1 MAPARRYRDEI
12 ELTAATEKLVC
23 RIRISCQTHAAKHNN
38 RANSS
43 ERAYLKHRLKT
54 ARSAAGV
61 VKNNRENGKSARWHH
76 WHYPSTTFGH
86 ALFAAWQP
94 QTCQRLATLA
104 FACINKWHV
113 CMVACRAFSSAVPQS
128 DQTLQP
134 FQKGVWGAEGM
145 HASSRPQP
153 FHRAGRMTKWVATVG
168 GGGGEAGLLPGRNH
182 I

>member
-1 MAPARRYRDEI
+1 MYVW
-12 ELTAATEKLVC
+12 L
-23 RIRISCQTHAAKHNN
+23 
-38 RANSS
+38 RAVRSP
-43 ERAYLKHRLKT
+43 RLFHREE
-54 ARSAAGV
+54 G
-61 VKNNRENGKSARWHH
+61 
-76 WHYPSTTFGH
+76 
-86 ALFAAWQP
+86 
-94 QTCQRLATLA
+94 
-104 FACINKWHV
+104 
-113 CMVACRAFSSAVPQS
+113 